1 MNSNILALIRM
12 VLSGFGAFLLGKNLF
27 GATIDESLWQMIVG
41 SVMILISFL
50 WSIFSKTSTTEMI
63 EGFARQLI
71 TALGG
76 LLTGLGVVKEETY
89 QLISGIVTSLLPYI
103 LSLLGKHKNQEI
115 AQGTLGVKDLVGV
128 SEIEGAINPVTNTP
142 KNND

>member
-12 VLSGFGAFLLGKNLF
+12 LLSGFGAFLLGKNLF

-41 SVMILISFL
+41 SAMILISFL

-115 AQGTLGVKDLVGV
+115 AQGTLGIKDLVGV